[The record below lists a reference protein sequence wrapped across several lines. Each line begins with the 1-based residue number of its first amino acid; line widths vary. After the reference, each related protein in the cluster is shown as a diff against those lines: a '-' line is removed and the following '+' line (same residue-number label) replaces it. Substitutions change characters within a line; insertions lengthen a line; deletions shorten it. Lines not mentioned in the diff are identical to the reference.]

1 MAPSLLLALVGGWPR
16 LATSTSL
23 YLHQIWLKRILTSLY
38 EICGEE
44 DKVTGR
50 SKGSSLLWNVGK
62 RWQDISGWESSAATT
77 SNLIYQLKMK
87 DFKC

>member
-1 MAPSLLLALVGGWPR
+1 MAPSLLVGGWPR
-16 LATSTSL
+16 LAASTSL

-44 DKVTGR
+44 DKVTWR

-62 RWQDISGWESSAATT
+62 QWQDTSGWESSAATT
-77 SNLIYQLKMK
+77 SNLTSVENER
-87 DFKC
+87 F